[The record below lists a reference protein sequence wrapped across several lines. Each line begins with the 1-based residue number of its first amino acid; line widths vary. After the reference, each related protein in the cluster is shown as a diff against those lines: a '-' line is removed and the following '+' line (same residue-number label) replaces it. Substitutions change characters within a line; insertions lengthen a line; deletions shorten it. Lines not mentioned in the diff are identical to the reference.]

1 MDEWLILQSFYKGL
15 TPSSRNHLDV
25 VAGGVFFSETVRGA
39 IDLIEKMISIMG
51 WGEEWLQPHQRGMH
65 TVKETKMLVAKLDL
79 LMKRLDD

>member
-51 WGEEWLQPHQRGMH
+51 WGEE
-65 TVKETKMLVAKLDL
+65 
-79 LMKRLDD
+79 